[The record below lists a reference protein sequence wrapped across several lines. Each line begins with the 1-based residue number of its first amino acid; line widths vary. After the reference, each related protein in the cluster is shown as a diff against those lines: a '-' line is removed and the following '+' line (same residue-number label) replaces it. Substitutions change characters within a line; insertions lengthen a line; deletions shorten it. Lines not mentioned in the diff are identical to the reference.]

1 MALDQIFHDKDYILS
16 CGWGKILN
24 HLRRQFDSWAIERLA
39 QKGYKGFKMTY
50 MPVIMNIDM
59 NGTSNNDLALRAKVT
74 KQAMSKVIK
83 ELQKSGYIS
92 SKTDPD
98 DKRSTIFKLT
108 SKGQSFIWCA
118 RETVGE
124 LMDEYRKLIGKK
136 NYDGLLTQLVTIIAY
151 MDKKLND

>member
-1 MALDQIFHDKDYILS
+1 MALDHKFNDLDYIQF
-16 CGWGKILN
+16 CGWGKILGY
-24 HLRRQFDSWAIERLA
+24 LKKQFDKWAVDRLA

-50 MPVIMNIDM
+50 MPVILNIDP

-83 ELQKSGYIS
+83 ELQKSGYVS
-92 SKTDPD
+92 SKTDPN

-108 SKGQSFIWCA
+108 SKGENLIKCV
-118 RETVGE
+118 RESVGE

-136 NYDGLLTQLVTIIAY
+136 NYDGLLTQLITIIEY
-151 MDKKLND
+151 MDKNYND

>member
-1 MALDQIFHDKDYILS
+1 MALDQRFQDKNYILS
-16 CGWGKILN
+16 CGWGKILH
-24 HLRRQFDSWAIERLA
+24 HLRKQFDLWATERLA
-39 QKGYKGFKMTY
+39 NKGYKGFKMTY
-50 MPVIMNIDM
+50 MPVIMNIDL

-92 SKTDPD
+92 SKTDPN

-108 SKGQSFIWCA
+108 SRGQGLIQGAKES
-118 RETVGE
+118 VSD

-136 NYDGLLTQLVTIIAY
+136 NYDGLLMQLVNIIEH
-151 MDKKLND
+151 MDKKIND

>member
-1 MALDQIFHDKDYILS
+1 MALDQIFRDVAYIQS
-16 CGWGKILN
+16 CGWGKILS
-24 HLRRQFDSWAIERLA
+24 HLKKQFDKWAVERLA

-59 NGTSNNDLALRAKVT
+59 NGTNNNDLAVRAKVT

-83 ELQKSGYIS
+83 ELQELGYIS
-92 SKTDPD
+92 SKTDPN

-108 SKGQSFIWCA
+108 SKGNSFIMCA

-124 LMDEYRKLIGKK
+124 LMDEYRKLLGKK
-136 NYDGLLTQLVTIIAY
+136 NYDTFLTQSVTIIEY

>member
-1 MALDQIFHDKDYILS
+1 MALDHIFKDVAYIQS
-16 CGWGKILN
+16 CGWGKILS
-24 HLRRQFDSWAIERLA
+24 HLKKQFDRWAVDRLA

-59 NGTSNNDLALRAKVT
+59 NGTNNNDLAVRAKVT

-83 ELQKSGYIS
+83 ELQELGYIS
-92 SKTDPD
+92 SKTDPN

-108 SKGQSFIWCA
+108 TKGNSFIMCA

-124 LMDEYRKLIGKK
+124 LMEEYRKLMGKK
-136 NYDGLLTQLVTIIAY
+136 NFDGLLWQLVSIIEH
-151 MDKKLND
+151 MDKKLNG

>member
-1 MALDQIFHDKDYILS
+1 MALDHKFNDKEYILS

-24 HLRRQFDSWAIERLA
+24 HLRKQFDIWAIDRLS

-50 MPVIMNIDM
+50 MPVIMNIDL
-59 NGTSNNDLALRAKVT
+59 NGTNNNDLAIRAKVT

-92 SKTDPD
+92 SKTDPN

-108 SKGQSFIWCA
+108 SKGNSFIKCA
-118 RETVGE
+118 RESVGE

-136 NYDGLLTQLVTIIAY
+136 NYDGLLAQLVTIIVH
-151 MDKKLND
+151 MDKRIND